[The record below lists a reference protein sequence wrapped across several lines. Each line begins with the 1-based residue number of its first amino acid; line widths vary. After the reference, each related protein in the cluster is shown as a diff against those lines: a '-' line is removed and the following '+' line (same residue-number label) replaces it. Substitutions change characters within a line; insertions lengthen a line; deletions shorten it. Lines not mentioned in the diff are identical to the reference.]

1 MGTSAALNKSYS
13 SHNLRVD
20 VFDFIDMFRPIIK
33 KPCNKSD
40 NVNKVVIT
48 SKRAGKLKRVV

>member
-1 MGTSAALNKSYS
+1 MGTSAAFNKSYS
-13 SHNLRVD
+13 SHNSRVD

-40 NVNKVVIT
+40 NVNKFVVT
-48 SKRAGKLKRVV
+48 GKRVGKLKRVV